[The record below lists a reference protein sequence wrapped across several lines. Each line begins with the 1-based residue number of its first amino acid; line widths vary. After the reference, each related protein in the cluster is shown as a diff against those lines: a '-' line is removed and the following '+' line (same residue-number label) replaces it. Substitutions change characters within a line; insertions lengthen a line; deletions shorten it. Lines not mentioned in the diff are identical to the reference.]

1 MNQEV
6 NKHKK
11 ILITGGL
18 GFLGVNLIL
27 SLLKKGIKPYII
39 DIYTESVFEN
49 NSYIPFKMNEI
60 FYYNVNLQDKN
71 KIIELLKS
79 IKPDV
84 IVHAA
89 ALTVLN
95 REYQTAIDTIDI
107 NIKVTINIL
116 EAIKEIPKTKLIFI
130 STSDIYGEV
139 DPPFK
144 ESQLCIPA
152 SPYSISKL
160 TCEHYCIMYCNIHK
174 FPLIILRIFNI
185 FGKYQKG
192 GRVIPYIIKE
202 LLENKPVKLTPGE
215 QKREYNYI
223 ENISDAII
231 ASIENNE
238 IKREIIN
245 IGSGS
250 SVKIKD
256 LALRIAEVLG
266 KQNLIEIGAIPYR
279 ENEIWDMYCD
289 NTRAV
294 NLLHWKPRI
303 DFDTGLQITIDW
315 FRKNFSK
322 GD

>member
-1 MNQEV
+1 MDQEL
-6 NKHKK
+6 NKQKK

-27 SLLKKGIKPYII
+27 SLIKIGIKPYVV
-39 DIYTESVFEN
+39 DIYQESVFEDN
-49 NSYIPFKMNEI
+49 IYIPFKLNQI
-60 FYYNVNLQDKN
+60 FYYNTNLQDNN
-71 KIIELLKS
+71 KTVNLIKS
-79 IKPDV
+79 INPDV
-84 IVHAA
+84 VVHAA

-95 REYQTAIDTIDI
+95 RDYQTAINTIEI
-107 NIKVTINIL
+107 NIKTTINIL
-116 EAIKEIPKTKLIFI
+116 EAMKAIPKAKLIFI

-174 FPLIILRIFNI
+174 FPLIILRVFNI

-192 GRVIPYIIKE
+192 GRVIPYIIKD

-231 ASIENNE
+231 ASIENNDIE
-238 IKREIIN
+238 REIIN
-245 IGSGS
+245 IGSS
-250 SVKIKD
+250 HSVKIKD
-256 LALRIAEVLG
+256 IALKIANVLN
-266 KQNLIEIGAIPYR
+266 KQNLLQIGAIPYR

-289 NTRAV
+289 NSKAIK
-294 NLLHWKPRI
+294 LLNWKPKV
-303 DFDTGLQITIDW
+303 DFDSGLQMTIEW
-315 FRKNFSK
+315 FRTNFSK

>member
-1 MNQEV
+1 MDQEL
-6 NKHKK
+6 NKQKK

-27 SLLKKGIKPYII
+27 SLIKIGIKPYVV
-39 DIYTESVFEN
+39 DIYQESVFEDN
-49 NSYIPFKMNEI
+49 IYIPFKLNQI
-60 FYYNVNLQDKN
+60 FYYNTNLQDNN
-71 KIIELLKS
+71 KTVNLIKS
-79 IKPDV
+79 INPDV
-84 IVHAA
+84 VVHAA

-95 REYQTAIDTIDI
+95 RDYQTAINTIEI
-107 NIKVTINIL
+107 NIKTTINIL
-116 EAIKEIPKTKLIFI
+116 EAMKAIPKAKLIFI

-174 FPLIILRIFNI
+174 FPLIILRVFNI

-192 GRVIPYIIKE
+192 GRVIPYIIKD

-231 ASIENNE
+231 ASIENNDIE
-238 IKREIIN
+238 REIIN
-245 IGSGS
+245 IGSS
-250 SVKIKD
+250 HSVKIKD
-256 LALRIAEVLG
+256 IALKIANVLN
-266 KQNLIEIGAIPYR
+266 KQNLLL
-279 ENEIWDMYCD
+279 
-289 NTRAV
+289 V
-294 NLLHWKPRI
+294 SNL
-303 DFDTGLQITIDW
+303 IT
-315 FRKNFSK
+315 
-322 GD
+322 